1 MTDYK
6 AVATA
11 LNAHLSEKYNTT
23 IVTDGAWWV
32 EVGKLLVDAVTVAVP
47 WLRSIIDVL
56 DDAHST
62 RSVTLP
68 KPGGE
73 GAIIVYSSA
82 ALADGL
88 SYCVT
93 AVHEHEHA
101 RVLKAHPDI
110 EVIADYMSPELRAA
124 SEARAYACG
133 AFARYLL
140 TGNLQTA
147 DEMVSPLSPGYL
159 LTRAAMD
166 WFWNHYAGHVQ
177 APWPQDLAPLRAESH
192 ANLPPALVVT
202 AGYDPLRDEG
212 EAYAARLHAAGVPTA
227 LRQYPGQIHGFV
239 SVGQDAADCIAATGV
254 ELRRVFGTSS

>member
-82 ALADGL
+82 AIADGL

-110 EVIADYMSPELRAA
+110 EVIVDYMSPELRAA

-147 DEMVSPLSPGYL
+147 DEMVSPLSHGYL
-159 LTRAAMD
+159 LTRA
-166 WFWNHYAGHVQ
+166 
-177 APWPQDLAPLRAESH
+177 DLDFARGMLMSDLRSMARG
-192 ANLPPALVVT
+192 AVPPHEVCQVVL
-202 AGYDPLRDEG
+202 AFLRTQFP
-212 EAYAARLHAAGVPTA
+212 AAIVPPEFRA
-227 LRQYPGQIHGFV
+227 Q
-239 SVGQDAADCIAATGV
+239 
-254 ELRRVFGTSS
+254 